1 MNYIMPVIENDYEEL
16 NKKAKKLGFQI
27 ISNNPGKFLHPDFKS
42 EIFDFTAT
50 NPNKLLLAVFNQGKR
65 WGCKYAYD
73 DVRSYIDIRNYIN
86 K

>member
-42 EIFDFTAT
+42 EIFDS
-50 NPNKLLLAVFNQGKR
+50 KILSILLSKNHLLKGCTPYNQR
-65 WGCKYAYD
+65 LPHFL
-73 DVRSYIDIRNYIN
+73 
-86 K
+86 